1 MEKERKSMRKQN
13 LIEMEGINKNIF
25 NPDSLG
31 GNSIALKLVM
41 EGMRLQ
47 PCRPGLIDSR
57 NAILKADSVFFHA
70 KYSCAIWNA
79 FAKRGMG
86 KKAEQGSIKYVVL
99 EKLGQANVQ
108 KIPDKTI
115 VAVLQRFGAT

>member
-1 MEKERKSMRKQN
+1 LMSH
-13 LIEMEGINKNIF
+13 
-25 NPDSLG
+25 D
-31 GNSIALKLVM
+31 
-41 EGMRLQ
+41 
-47 PCRPGLIDSR
+47 
-57 NAILKADSVFFHA
+57 
-70 KYSCAIWNA
+70 
-79 FAKRGMG
+79 